1 MNVEVVKLV
10 TGEELISDVEHT
22 ETGVTC
28 KNPMLV
34 AVQDG
39 RLVFIPYMQYTFA
52 AKLLTLKSKDIM
64 FVVTPVD
71 TIIADYENATAEIT
85 KPRKSIISS
94 VP

>member
-1 MNVEVVKLV
+1 MNVEVVKLI

-22 ETGVTC
+22 KSGVIC
-28 KNPMLV
+28 KNAMLV

-39 RLVFIPYMQYTFA
+39 RLVFIPYMQYTSA

-71 TIIADYENATAEIT
+71 TIITDYENATAEIT
-85 KPRKSIISS
+85 KPRKSIVSS